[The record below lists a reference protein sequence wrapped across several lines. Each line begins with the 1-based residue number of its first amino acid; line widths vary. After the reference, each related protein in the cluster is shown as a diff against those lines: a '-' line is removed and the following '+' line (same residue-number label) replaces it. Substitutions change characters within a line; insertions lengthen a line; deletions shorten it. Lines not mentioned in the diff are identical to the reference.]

1 MLENLAGFGYDIV
14 QLTIKDE
21 PNRLHVPTTNIILEV
36 GQSECPRPLS
46 FGVSTEVGE
55 YD

>member
-14 QLTIKDE
+14 QPL
-21 PNRLHVPTTNIILEV
+21 LHVLPNIVLEV
-36 GQSECPRPLS
+36 GQSVCPSPLS

-55 YD
+55 HD